1 MLMEAKQVLEHIR
14 TIRKEKNL
22 NQKRMAELL
31 NISQPGYQKIEQGT
45 NVLSLDRFLEIC
57 NILEIDSYNLLLPAR
72 NEDIVEKVE
81 KVLTGGSLAF
91 DNIKSNSNYC
101 RGLVADLKEKIKGGK
116 VEKEELLS
124 DLDFIENYL
133 SIIWK
138 ESFNQTYQFNSIREL
153 IKKID

>member
-1 MLMEAKQVLEHIR
+1 MLVLNRIKEF
-14 TIRKEKNL
+14 RKSKKIS
-22 NQKRMAELL
+22 QKEMAEKL
-31 NISQPGYQKIEQGT
+31 NISISSYQKIEQGIM
-45 NVLSLDRFLEIC
+45 VLSLSRFLEIC
-57 NILEIDSYNLLLPAR
+57 TILEIDSYNLLLPAR